1 MDLSPLLRIVQ
12 NDELEATVLSLA
24 RRGETDLER
33 VEPRVREVIEAVRR
47 DGDPALAALVER
59 FEARKVEQ
67 LLLRDYGGREALD
80 SLPVALRNALVFAT
94 ERIQRFH
101 EKQLEREQTFEYSE
115 AGVSLGTRVS
125 PLHRVGVYAPGGKAR
140 YPSSVLMSAVIAR
153 VAGVQEIIVATPDAG
168 AEVRAACHLAGVT
181 AILDA
186 GGAQAIAALAYGTS
200 SVPRVDKIVG
210 PGNIYV
216 ASAKRL
222 VYGEVD
228 IDSIAGPSEIL
239 VVADESADP
248 AIVAADLL
256 SQAEHDEAAYPLL
269 VTTSP
274 ELAAAVVHQL
284 AEQLASLPRRGIAEA
299 ALRSNGWALVVS
311 SRTAL
316 ADVATRLAVEHVAV
330 QTREPRALAEGIR
343 AAGALFIGGMT
354 PEAAGDYV
362 AGPSHVLPT
371 GGAARYGSPLGVYD
385 FMTRT
390 SLIEYSR
397 AALAGMAPHI
407 EALATAEGL
416 HAHARAVQIR
426 TSNDS
431 R

>member
-1 MDLSPLLRIVQ
+1 M
-12 NDELEATVLSLA
+12 
-24 RRGETDLER
+24 
-33 VEPRVREVIEAVRR
+33 
-47 DGDPALAALVER
+47 
-59 FEARKVEQ
+59 
-67 LLLRDYGGREALD
+67 
-80 SLPVALRNALVFAT
+80 
-94 ERIQRFH
+94 
-101 EKQLEREQTFEYSE
+101 
-115 AGVSLGTRVS
+115 
-125 PLHRVGVYAPGGKAR
+125 
-140 YPSSVLMSAVIAR
+140 
-153 VAGVQEIIVATPDAG
+153 
-168 AEVRAACHLAGVT
+168 
-181 AILDA
+181 
-186 GGAQAIAALAYGTS
+186 
-200 SVPRVDKIVG
+200 
-210 PGNIYV
+210 
-216 ASAKRL
+216 
-222 VYGEVD
+222 
-228 IDSIAGPSEIL
+228 
-239 VVADESADP
+239 
-248 AIVAADLL
+248 AADRL

-316 ADVATRLAVEHVAV
+316 AEVATRLAVEHVAV

-416 HAHARAVQIR
+416 DAHARAVQIR
-426 TSNDS
+426 TANDS